1 MIHLSTIHEDR
12 LTPFHRN
19 HFILM
24 VDNLP
29 DMSVFRKNGDENQ
42 RCISIQEYRKT
53 YPRASKET
61 IANLFLT
68 HLQITLSQGNTDYLL
83 VYNDKNKKETFDLAN
98 VLLQLFEIRPTS
110 SEEERIVDAIRA
122 YGAEW
127 TYLLLTAEST
137 LPRIGPTLKPMNV

>member
-24 VDNLP
+24 VDNLQ
-29 DMSVFRKNGDENQ
+29 DMSVFRRNGDQNQ
-42 RCISIQEYRKT
+42 QRISIQEYRDT

-61 IANLFLT
+61 LANLFLT

-83 VYNDKNKKETFDLAN
+83 VYNDANKQETFDLAN
-98 VLLQLFEIRPTS
+98 VLLQLFDIRPTT
-110 SEEERIVDAIRA
+110 SEEERIVDAIRSYA
-122 YGAEW
+122 AEW

-137 LPRIGPTLKPMNV
+137 LPRIAPTLKPLNV